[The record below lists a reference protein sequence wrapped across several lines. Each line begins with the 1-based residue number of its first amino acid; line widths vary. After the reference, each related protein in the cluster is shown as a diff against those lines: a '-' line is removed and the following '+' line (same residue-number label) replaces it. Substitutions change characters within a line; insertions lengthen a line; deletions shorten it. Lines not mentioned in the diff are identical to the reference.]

1 MIFQMNFES
10 DFIQLNTVDF
20 IIFNIYVRIL

>member
-10 DFIQLNTVDF
+10 DIIQLNTVDF